1 MCLRP
6 SICGLPSP
14 TPPPPPT
21 TTTTTGAW
29 KLSSNEVKL
38 EEKLASGAYGEV
50 WKGALHDRWIVAIK
64 KLFHHS
70 SSSRPKSSSVSKH
83 SSASHKKS
91 HRNSTGKYFKDDEI
105 RFLMR
110 KSDNRAFSHVFLG
123 YAIDR
128 NARTQVHVMNVL

>member
-1 MCLRP
+1 MTGTYFPLHIHLYSLSTHDP
-6 SICGLPSP
+6 
-14 TPPPPPT
+14 

-91 HRNSTGKYFKDDEI
+91 HRNSTGKYFKDNEI

-110 KSDNRAFSHVFLG
+110 KSDKSSVFTRFSRLTP
-123 YAIDR
+123 Y
-128 NARTQVHVMNVL
+128 